1 MCECLVVFTR
11 RLEEE
16 EQSRQK
22 LQLEKVPIDAKLKQ
36 FEEKA
41 VALQDSNAKVH
52 KDGKGTSKQKQDGN
66 KTIIFCVVVEGEEDD

>member
-1 MCECLVVFTR
+1 MSSQTNHNEDWGVNVLLLFTR

-22 LQLEKVPIDAKLKQ
+22 LQLEKVSIDAKLKQ

-41 VALQDSNAKVH
+41 VALQDSNAKVR
-52 KDGKGTSKQKQDGN
+52 KDRKGTNNQKQDR
-66 KTIIFCVVVEGEEDD
+66 I